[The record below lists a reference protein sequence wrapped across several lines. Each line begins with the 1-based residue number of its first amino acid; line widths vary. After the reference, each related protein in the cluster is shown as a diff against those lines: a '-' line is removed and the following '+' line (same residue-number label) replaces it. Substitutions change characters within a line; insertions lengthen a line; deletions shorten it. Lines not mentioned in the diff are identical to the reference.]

1 MSEVTVYVILVVM
14 FLLNP
19 ADRGGLDAVEILSA
33 DGKPL
38 VFQTEDS
45 CYKYVDKNSSA
56 LVYYAMENFKPKATL
71 VRAIIC
77 TQRQITEI

>member
-38 VFQTEDS
+38 V
-45 CYKYVDKNSSA
+45 
-56 LVYYAMENFKPKATL
+56 L
-71 VRAIIC
+71 
-77 TQRQITEI
+77 QIR